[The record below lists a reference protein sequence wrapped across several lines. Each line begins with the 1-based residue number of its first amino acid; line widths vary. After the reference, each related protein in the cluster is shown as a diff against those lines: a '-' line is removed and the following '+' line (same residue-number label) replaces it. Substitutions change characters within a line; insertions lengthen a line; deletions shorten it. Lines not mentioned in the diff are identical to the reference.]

1 METKKPTKITIQTEK
16 EITNSFSKETIKKS
30 SNQPQR
36 KAYKVYSPYNCPGY
50 PACKECMN
58 IIC

>member
-1 METKKPTKITIQTEK
+1 METKKPTQITIQKEK
-16 EITNSFSKETIKKS
+16 GIVDPFPKETIKNS
-30 SNQPQR
+30 SNQLQH

-50 PACKECMN
+50 PACRECMN